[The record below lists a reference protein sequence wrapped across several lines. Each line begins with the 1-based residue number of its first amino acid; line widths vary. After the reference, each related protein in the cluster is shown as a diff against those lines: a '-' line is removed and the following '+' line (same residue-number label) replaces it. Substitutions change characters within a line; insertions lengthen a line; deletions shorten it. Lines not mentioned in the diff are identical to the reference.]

1 MGGTI
6 NTQRAEKVDVV
17 RVDREIDLKGEV
29 CPYTFVKSLIALE
42 EMEDGQVLRVTMDYL
57 PSVENVPRSLR
68 NEGHE
73 IVEVR
78 RINATDWS
86 VAVRKLALNE
96 EE

>member
-6 NTQRAEKVDVV
+6 NTQRAEKVDLA
-17 RVDREIDLKGEV
+17 RADREIDLKGEV
-29 CPYTFVKSLIALE
+29 CPYTFVKSLLTLE
-42 EMEDGQVLRVTMDYL
+42 EMEEGQVLRVTLDYL

-86 VAVRKLALNE
+86 IAVRKLALDGE
-96 EE
+96 E

>member
-6 NTQRAEKVDVV
+6 NTQRVEKVNLV
-17 RVDREIDLKGEV
+17 RADRETDLRGEV
-29 CPYTFVKSLIALE
+29 CPYTFVKSLLALE
-42 EMEDGQVLRVTMDYL
+42 EMEEGQVLRVIVDYL
-57 PSVENVPRSLR
+57 PSVENVPQSLR

-86 VAVRKLALNE
+86 IAVRKLALTGE
-96 EE
+96 E